1 MIEGLAV
8 WIGREGV
15 VVVAAH
21 PLRVLSSAAHGG
33 GGAAARSVVNLHVD
47 KDDPCVDPSA
57 MLAAYAG
64 VADVPEPFVG
74 LLTGARTEHA
84 TIGEEDGAGI
94 RTLGVA
100 TIGLSNAVGGW
111 RTHVRGC
118 SHGI

>member
-8 WIGREGV
+8 WIGREAV
-15 VVVAAH
+15 VVVAAQ
-21 PLRVLSSAAHGG
+21 PLRVLSSAVHGG
-33 GGAAARSVVNLHVD
+33 GFASARAVVNLHVD

-57 MLAAYAG
+57 MLAAYAR

-94 RTLGVA
+94 RTLAVA
-100 TIGLSNAVGGW
+100 TIGLSNAVAAG
-111 RTHVRGC
+111 R
-118 SHGI
+118 